1 MSGKAIIIEDDV
13 NSAKVLAHLL
23 LKEGI
28 ESIMITHF
36 AQFQSQAPIDPAI
49 IFVDLEMPSISG
61 YEVLEVLMRDAHY
74 QSVPII
80 ASSVHLNEI
89 KQVRDA
95 GFHSFIGKPLRK
107 DVFPNQL
114 HRILA
119 GERIWET

>member
-1 MSGKAIIIEDDV
+1 MSDKAIIIEDDV

-28 ESIMITHF
+28 ESIIVTHF
-36 AQFQSQAPIDPAI
+36 AQFQPQNLVDAAI
-49 IFVDLEMPSISG
+49 IFVDLEMPGISG
-61 YEVLEVLMRDAHY
+61 FEVLEVLMRDAQY

-89 KQVRDA
+89 NQVRDA

-114 HRILA
+114 RRILA

>member
-1 MSGKAIIIEDDV
+1 MSGKALIFEDDV

-28 ESIMITHF
+28 ESIIVTHF
-36 AQFQSQAPIDPAI
+36 GQFQSQTPVAAAI
-49 IFVDLEMPSISG
+49 IFVDLEMPGISG
-61 YEVLEVLMRDAHY
+61 YEVLEVLMRDSQY

-89 KQVRDA
+89 NQVRNA
-95 GFHSFIGKPLRK
+95 GFHSFIGKPLTK
-107 DVFPNQL
+107 DIFPNQL
-114 HRILA
+114 RRILA

>member
-28 ESIMITHF
+28 ESIIVTYF
-36 AQFQSQAPIDPAI
+36 GQFQSQNPVDAAI
-49 IFVDLEMPSISG
+49 IFVDLEMPGISG

-114 HRILA
+114 RRILA